1 MATRSSASQ
10 SKVVWVRVPGH
21 YTKELYRA
29 GQYDLWARM
38 LKRQIGNRLDPFDD
52 PRPIEV
58 FFKTQSGEPKIGARG
73 DLFVKFA
80 LPKQPDEWAHGRG
93 LEWLV
98 ADVQRLILDFA
109 GINQAA
115 GRIFPDELVADA
127 ELLEP
132 DEVRAN
138 PAGSRRKPTP
148 TFVQHCVLGVVRDA
162 AKKRAKA
169 AGRMADYEADWMQFA
184 RPSDLKRAFP
194 ICVAQSQRHG
204 YLAPGTIQVTPRG
217 KGKVTKH
224 RRGAMEQA
232 KTAEYEALLLAMKG
246 KRARKTAKIIPFPRR
261 ERMPKRIAANPK
273 TKRLGRRRNQM
284 QRGYFYG
291 NDGSTVTTTELKPG
305 IYKDGA
311 VAPIC
316 WVKEWAWEK
325 GIEILSKPIISQGVM
340 AWEKAECH
348 PKFNVNVM
356 D

>member
-21 YTKELYRA
+21 YTKELDKGGHYHRLA
-29 GQYDLWARM
+29 AHVLNSLHD
-38 LKRQIGNRLDPFDD
+38 RLDYTYDA
-52 PRPIEV
+52 RPLET
-58 FFKTQSGEPKIGARG
+58 FFKTEMGVPKIGAKG
-73 DLFVKFA
+73 DLFVKFRVPPGGSPGW
-80 LPKQPDEWAHGRG
+80 LPGELRG
-93 LEWLV
+93 IVL
-98 ADVQRLILDFA
+98 
-109 GINQAA
+109 QAA
-115 GRIFPDELVADA
+115 EEDTAAQRIFPMDLVVDA
-127 ELLEP
+127 EILDP

-194 ICVAQSQRHG
+194 VCVAQSQRHG

-261 ERMPKRIAANPK
+261 ERMPERIAANPK